1 MTSQIRVDE
10 ITNRTGLGTVT
21 IYDNGFE
28 FTGVTT
34 FTENVDIEGNLT
46 IGGVL
51 TYEDTTNIDSVGV
64 ITARAGVHVTGGNL
78 AVGHN
83 NPSVNLHVKGSA
95 SNGQIYLG
103 GTGAHSQIYADNDGV
118 LILNADQGNSAAN
131 SYLGFN
137 VDNSER
143 LRVDSSGRLLIGRTS
158 ALASSAERLTI
169 DDGMAI
175 FRRNSD
181 NAAALYIRNE
191 DTTAD
196 TRQPYIIFTDGGGNR
211 GGFGVQYNESS
222 LWISGQNGITFRTG
236 GTAPSTTERVRINS
250 AGLVG
255 IGTDAPS
262 GKMNIVGSDTQ
273 LLNLIQ
279 NSGDLAIRLNDRGS
293 GSAYIK
299 VRDNTGGSLS
309 FDTGGSERLRITSE
323 GEMYL
328 TGGTTNGSLH
338 FWEGAGVSGNS
349 DTARLGVGK
358 DNNTLIYSNAASPS
372 RSNFA
377 IGTSGSIPLILS
389 TSNTTRLRITSGG
402 ITEFLGSAIKMPVGT
417 SDPGSAATGW
427 AYYNSSNTQL
437 RIYDGSTWGG
447 VAFST
452 KGTQTNPAT
461 SSSDLSASGSLAQY
475 YFAPDGGTAFQNY
488 ACGGL
493 SNLGTI
499 PSGGPSWVTA
509 HNSLLMIVKGQVGQT
524 SQYVMSQGNYLK
536 FISESISRTTN
547 TPYIYWAVFDS
558 GTLWG
563 ITRTRWTGATYSTW
577 GSNHDWDTGEANP
590 PSGTVN
596 WDVWKTGSGTTGNT
610 LATGTYTVSNDSN
623 LVRAV
628 LPQQSHN
635 AGSTAYGIHYKRT
648 NSGEHY
654 PWFNSSG
661 NITSNGYFE
670 PSGTYNLGSD
680 TRYVHY
686 IYLADT

>member
-10 ITNRTGLGTVT
+10 ITNRSGLGTVT

-83 NPSVNLHVKGSA
+83 NPTAKLDVSGN
-95 SNGQIYLG
+95 IYVSSDSF
-103 GTGAHSQIYADNDGV
+103 TGENAGIFFSGWNDYGAGV
-118 LILNADQGNSAAN
+118 YG
-131 SYLGFN
+131 
-137 VDNSER
+137 
-143 LRVDSSGRLLIGRTS
+143 
-158 ALASSAERLTI
+158 
-169 DDGMAI
+169 
-175 FRRNSD
+175 RNSGND
-181 NAAALYIRNE
+181 LVMNAGASE
-191 DTTAD
+191 K
-196 TRQPYIIFTDGGGNR
+196 
-211 GGFGVQYNESS
+211 
-222 LWISGQNGITFRTG
+222 
-236 GTAPSTTERVRINS
+236 VRITS
-250 AGLVG
+250 DGKVG
-255 IGTDAPS
+255 IGTDNPLNGLDILQSSGRTRVTSFGHIITQNRNHGTTNYWSIAPRN
-262 GKMNIVGSDTQ
+262 GGELDIAYGSPDGNGT
-273 LLNLIQ
+273 IT
-279 NSGDLAIRLNDRGS
+279 GDKL
-293 GSAYIK
+293 
-299 VRDNTGGSLS
+299 T
-309 FDTGGSERLRITSE
+309 ITSE

-358 DNNTLIYSNAASPS
+358 NNNTLIYSNAASPS

-377 IGTSGSIPLILS
+377 IGTSGNIPLILS

-402 ITEFLGSAIKMPVGT
+402 ITEFLGTAIKMPVGT

-427 AYYNSSNTQL
+427 AYYNSSNAQL

-447 VAFST
+447 VRFST
-452 KGTQTNPAT
+452 KGTQTNPAA

-499 PSGGPSWVTA
+499 PSGGPSWVST
-509 HNSLLMIVKGQVGQT
+509 HNSLIMIVKGQVGQT
-524 SQYVMSQGNYLK
+524 SQYVMSQGNFLK
-536 FISESISRTTN
+536 FFSESISRTTN
-547 TPYIYWAVFDS
+547 TPYLYWAVFDG

-577 GSNHDWDTGEANP
+577 SSRHDWDSGDGAA

-596 WDVWKTGSGTTGNT
+596 WDVWKTGSGTTGNN

-628 LPQQSHN
+628 LPQQDHNN
-635 AGSTAYGIHYKRT
+635 AGTAYGIHYKRL
-648 NSGEHY
+648 NDGEHY

-661 NITSNGYFE
+661 NLVSNGYFR
-670 PSGTYNLGSD
+670 PSGTYNLGTD

-686 IYLADT
+686 IYLADS